1 MGTTHNQI
9 FSHKNVMRNLRR
21 LAFIGVMTPAL
32 VACSKSGGGD
42 SAISSQSAGSGV
54 QSKFNVNIHKVS
66 DVVCDPLTGGGGSP
80 APQDGVRATL
90 YPKGALDPVY
100 HDVTSMV
107 TKLTASTQQLFF
119 TDMNVPTR
127 YFTEGFSTQSSAV
140 VKDDLGSKLIENFG
154 LKFETNLTL
163 GENDSEGDYE
173 LAILSD
179 DGAMVNT
186 VIGGQSVQLINND
199 GDHPTQMGCAKQLVH
214 LTREIGL
221 PLEVTYYQGPRYHI
235 ANVLM
240 WRKSST
246 VAKDPQ
252 CGKQGN
258 NYFFDPD
265 NGSKQLQPYK
275 DLLARGWTPVG
286 ASNFKVPAVD
296 DYNPCT
302 VGTSPKISGFIVL
315 GSAATSADVQWTTDI
330 LSTSQVMVMNVST
343 GVTVTTDA
351 DNLMRTSHSV
361 HITGLSP
368 ASLYTV
374 QAVSVSDD
382 LGKSIS
388 SPITLTTKS
397 Q

>member
-1 MGTTHNQI
+1 MGNTQ
-9 FSHKNVMRNLRR
+9 FVSHKTVMKTLRR
-21 LAFIGVMTPAL
+21 IAFVSVMAPAI
-32 VACSKSGGGD
+32 VACTQGGGG
-42 SAISSQSAGSGV
+42 SSVTSQSMGV
-54 QSKFNVNIHKVS
+54 GIPAAFNVNLHKVS
-66 DVVCDPLTGGGGSP
+66 DVVCDPLGGDGGSP
-80 APQDGVRATL
+80 APQNGVRATL
-90 YPKGALDPVY
+90 YPKTSVDPVY

-107 TKLTASTQQLFF
+107 TKLGASTQQLFF

-140 VKDDLGSKLIENFG
+140 LKDDAGNKLIENFG
-154 LKFETNLTL
+154 LKFETTLTL
-163 GENDSEGDYE
+163 NATDAEGDYE

-179 DGAMVNT
+179 DGTIVSAIVNGEKK
-186 VIGGQSVQLINND
+186 VIISND
-199 GDHPTQMGCAKQLVH
+199 GDHPTQMGCASSLVH
-214 LTREIGL
+214 LSREIGL
-221 PLEVTYYQGPRYHI
+221 PLEVLYYQGPRYHI

-246 VAKDPQ
+246 VGKDAQ
-252 CGKQGN
+252 CGQQGN

-265 NGSKQLQPYK
+265 HGSQPLQPYK
-275 DLLARGWTPVG
+275 DLLARGWTPVP
-286 ASNFKVPAVD
+286 AENFRVPVAD

-302 VGTSPKISGFIVL
+302 VGTSPKISGFIVT
-315 GSAATSADVQWTTDI
+315 GSAATEADVQWTTDI

-351 DNLMRTSHSV
+351 DNLLRTNHIV
-361 HITGLSP
+361 HISGLAP
-368 ASLYTV
+368 ATLYTV
-374 QAVSVSDD
+374 QAVSVSED